1 MQEKN
6 TCGEGASDVSVMGN
20 YWATGRKWAAVGV
33 GFPLFGESH
42 IMWSCKYVRELW
54 VLGKCKPRG
63 FKRVPNTFKK
73 RVSTK

>member
-1 MQEKN
+1 MGKGPR
-6 TCGEGASDVSVMGN
+6 TCLSWETTGLPGESGLLWVLAFRS
-20 YWATGRKWAAVGV
+20 
-33 GFPLFGESH
+33 LGESH

>member
-33 GFPLFGESH
+33 GFPLFGGEPHHVELQVCERAVGS
-42 IMWSCKYVRELW
+42 RE
-54 VLGKCKPRG
+54 VQTSV
-63 FKRVPNTFKK
+63 F
-73 RVSTK
+73 